1 MRKLLFIFFIAL
13 SLSCKEKRLFYHG
26 VVLDENNRPL
36 PNIEV
41 KELDFNNSTLSD
53 SKGYFKLKKD
63 INFISKLSFSKK
75 GYKTKIVRTVWT
87 HSGEV
92 VGYTFLNKKADTIT
106 LKKKAILPLED

>member
-1 MRKLLFIFFIAL
+1 MRKFLFIFFIAL

-36 PNIEV
+36 PNVKV

-92 VGYTFLNKKADTIT
+92 VGYTFLNKKADTVI
-106 LKKKAILPLED
+106 LQKKVISHIEG